1 MRRNFGFFA
10 LLMAMTVSGG
20 AIAQPAYTADQIIE
34 RFSVPRQSET
44 NLPLGQSRGL
54 GQGAGLGRNRG
65 VCVGTDAECPEQ
77 GTRPPTFDLMVNFG
91 LDSDRLT
98 PEARR
103 NLDEFARALRDPRL
117 NGLNF
122 AVDGHTDARGPD
134 AHNMDLSRRR
144 AGAVVT
150 YLEEQGI
157 PRQRI
162 MPRAFGSSQPRTADP
177 LDGTN
182 RRVETR
188 LNR

>member
-1 MRRNFGFFA
+1 MRWSFCGFA
-10 LLMAMTVSGG
+10 LLAAMTVSGQ

-54 GQGAGLGRNRG
+54 GQNSNYSASRTI
-65 VCVGTDAECPEQ
+65 CSGTDAEC
-77 GTRPPTFDLMVNFG
+77 GRPAAPPSFDLMVNFA

-122 AVDGHTDARGPD
+122 AVDGHTDARGSD

-144 AGAVVT
+144 ASAVVN
-150 YLEEQGI
+150 YLEAQGI
-157 PRQRI
+157 PSTRI
-162 MPRAFGSSQPRTADP
+162 MPRAFGSSQPRTADRF
-177 LDGTN
+177 DGTN

-188 LNR
+188 VNR